1 MCTRAIASKLCIIV
15 LVDLRYVIDVNG
27 GNCTVE
33 SMAGV
38 TPSYAVAGPWDPAG
52 VNADKSPGLFD
63 LSAFGEFYYQEQAS
77 DRRWTEVD
85 GGSDNYSKYLAVL

>member
-1 MCTRAIASKLCIIV
+1 MLSDI
-15 LVDLRYVIDVNG
+15 RYVIDVNG

-63 LSAFGEFYYQEQAS
+63 LSAFGEFYYQEHVS
-77 DRRWTEVD
+77 GGRWTH
-85 GGSDNYSKYLAVL
+85 AVTTTRNTQRFL